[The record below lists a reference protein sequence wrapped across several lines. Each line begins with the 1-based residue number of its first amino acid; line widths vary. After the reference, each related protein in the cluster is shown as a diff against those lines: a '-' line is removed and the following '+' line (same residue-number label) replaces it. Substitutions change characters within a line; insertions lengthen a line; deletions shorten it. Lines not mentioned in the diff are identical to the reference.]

1 LKNFT
6 SIRKALTPSPDG
18 SGAPWTP
25 RGLRVVFLLGGW
37 KEGVEITDDLV
48 KAGRSWE
55 EKITNFFLKASD
67 IKRNTVS
74 SGTSQSPALLKAFED
89 AKANFH
95 AALCDSF
102 HTPQAMH
109 IISALVTE
117 ANTVLNT
124 EADADTTIKIAAW
137 LTKIVTI
144 FGLNGT
150 ASHTV
155 SSHLGWEGVEIPIAA
170 QLFVYPL
177 SQLRDEVRRQARST
191 ELSHEKIA
199 KLASEAPSPPSTT
212 GAEAYAAVLTQFRD
226 DVKKAADASAP
237 AKELLQLCDT
247 LRDTHL
253 WDLDIYLE
261 DRDGPLGAMVRP
273 LDSSLKQARAD
284 KEQRDQEKREAKAKR
299 DKEEAEKKR
308 LKDEAAKVDP
318 KTMFRTAEYGEWDAD
333 GVPTK
338 DKEGEELSKAKRKKL
353 LKEYENQKK
362 NHEKWLKSQA
372 A

>member
-6 SIRKALTPSPDG
+6 SIRKALSPSPDG
-18 SGAPWTP
+18 SGAAWTP

-55 EKITNFFLKASD
+55 EKLTNFFLKATD
-67 IKRNTVS
+67 MKRNPS
-74 SGTSQSPALLKAFED
+74 SQETSRSAALQKALED
-89 AKANFH
+89 AKTSLH

-102 HTPQAMH
+102 HTPQAMQ

-117 ANTVLNT
+117 ANSVLNT
-124 EADADTTIKIAAW
+124 ESDATTTIEIATW
-137 LTKIVTI
+137 LTRIVTI
-144 FGLNGT
+144 FGLNGPANHADST
-150 ASHTV
+150 QI
-155 SSHLGWEGVEIPIAA
+155 GWEGVEIPIAA
-170 QLFVYPL
+170 QPFVYPL

-191 ELSHEKIA
+191 ELSHEQIA
-199 KLASEAPSPPSTT
+199 KLVSDSPSPPSTT
-212 GAEAYAAVLTQFRD
+212 GSEAYAVVLTQFRD
-226 DVKKAADASAP
+226 DVKKAASASAP
-237 AKELLQLCDT
+237 AKEFLQLCDT

-261 DRDGPLGAMVRP
+261 DRDGPGGAMVRP
-273 LDSSLKQARAD
+273 LDSSLKQARAE

-299 DKEEAEKKR
+299 DREEAEKKR

-318 KTMFRTAEYGEWDAD
+318 KTMFQTAEYKEWDAD
-333 GVPTK
+333 GVPIK
-338 DKEGEELSKAKRKKL
+338 DKDGEELSKAKRKKL

-362 NHEKWLKSQA
+362 NHEKWLKSQGS
-372 A
+372 